1 MREIDH
7 AHHAE
12 DQIET
17 ARHQR
22 VDAAEQD
29 AADQE
34 IRYRHERARRPVRC
48 RRAMRGLAA
57 ITLGAS
63 ARHGSSLER
72 QIDFV
77 QTSTEDFTWR
87 QG

>member
-12 DQIET
+12 DQIEA

-34 IRYRHERARRPVRC
+34 IRYRHGSARRPVRC
-48 RRAMRGLAA
+48 RAPCAGSLE
-57 ITLGAS
+57 TLGAS

-77 QTSTEDFTWR
+77 QTSTEDFT
-87 QG
+87 